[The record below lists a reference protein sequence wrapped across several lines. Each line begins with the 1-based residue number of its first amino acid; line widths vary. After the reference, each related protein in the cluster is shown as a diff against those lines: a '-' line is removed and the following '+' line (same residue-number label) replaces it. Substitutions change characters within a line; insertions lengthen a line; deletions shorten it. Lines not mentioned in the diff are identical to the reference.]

1 MVVGCLGFM
10 RVSISVVIAVSWVF
24 AQVAVAGETL
34 LSSRSQV
41 ALSAVK
47 DKPAR
52 SAKFT
57 VKNPLDQPLPVAI
70 SIEGADATAFS
81 ATAPT
86 ATLGA
91 DESLEITVR
100 FNPARGAGRYSAS
113 LRVGTVEQGTSV
125 SLQGIGLA
133 AFEGK
138 NEPPLQEIVHALG
151 IPIDVGGTKLE
162 LDTKADTIGAS
173 VDVRYFAKAAD
184 GKVRITPLARFSPPG
199 ATPFGMVAKGGTT
212 LLEAGKLASSE
223 SVEDAHQCLFPPLE
237 GGAESV
243 GIEPP
248 AEGFA
253 FYLKAHQYVSFTD
266 PKLPTQ
272 AKITRTA
279 RVYPASR
286 LTGRV
291 LKDAYV
297 IGFEEAANGD
307 YQDALFLLENV
318 KPAP

>member
-1 MVVGCLGFM
+1 M
-10 RVSISVVIAVSWVF
+10 RVSVFAVVAVSWLAARVGE
-24 AQVAVAGETL
+24 AGDTL
-34 LSSRSQV
+34 LSGKSHV

-52 SAKFT
+52 AAKLT
-57 VKNPLDQPLPVAI
+57 VRNPLDRELPAAV

-81 ATAPT
+81 ATNPT

-91 DESLEITVR
+91 GKSMEITIV
-100 FNPARGAGRYSAS
+100 FTPVRGAARYSAS
-113 LRVGTVEQGTSV
+113 LRVGTKEQGVSV
-125 SLQGIGLA
+125 LLQGIGIA

-138 NEPPLQEIVHALG
+138 NEPPLEEIVHALG
-151 IPIDVGGTKLE
+151 IPLDVGGSKLE

-173 VDVRYFAKAAD
+173 VDVRYFAKAD
-184 GKVRITPLARFSPPG
+184 EGKVRITPLARFSPPG
-199 ATPFGMVAKGGTT
+199 ATPFGMVAKGGTA
-212 LLEAGKLASSE
+212 LLEAGKLATSE

-237 GGAESV
+237 GGKESV
-243 GIEPP
+243 EIEPP

-266 PKLPTQ
+266 PELPTA
-272 AKITRTA
+272 AKIAHTA
-279 RVYPASR
+279 RVYPAVR
-286 LTGRV
+286 LAGRD
-291 LKDAYV
+291 LKNSYV